1 MGSCPSAVLL
11 LILVVPSLVCVMGV
25 WLMARE
31 HKERA
36 RTHTRR
42 REDRRPA

>member
-1 MGSCPSAVLL
+1 MGNCSAVIA
-11 LILVVPSLVCVMGV
+11 LILLVPSVVCVLGV

-42 REDRRPA
+42 KEDRRLA

>member
-1 MGSCPSAVLL
+1 MGSCSNAVLL
-11 LILVVPSLVCVMGV
+11 LMLAVPSLVCVMGV

-31 HKERA
+31 HRERA

-42 REDRRPA
+42 KEDRRPA

>member
-1 MGSCPSAVLL
+1 MSACNEAVLL
-11 LILVVPSLVCVMGV
+11 IMLVPALVCVGGV
-25 WLMARE
+25 WLMLRE

-42 REDRRPA
+42 REDRRAG

>member
-1 MGSCPSAVLL
+1 MESCPRAVLL
-11 LILVVPSLVCVMGV
+11 LILAVPSLVCVMGV

-42 REDRRPA
+42 REDRRLA

>member
-1 MGSCPSAVLL
+1 MGSCSSAVLL
-11 LILVVPSLVCVMGV
+11 LMLAVPSLVCVMGV